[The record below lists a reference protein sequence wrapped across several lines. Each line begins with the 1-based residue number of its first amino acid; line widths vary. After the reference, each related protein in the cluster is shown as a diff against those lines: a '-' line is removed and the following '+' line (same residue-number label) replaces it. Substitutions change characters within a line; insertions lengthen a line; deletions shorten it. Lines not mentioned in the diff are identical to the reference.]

1 MRSFFALGIILC
13 AFVFT
18 FGQNEQSPIVEKE
31 ISYKDWKY
39 KDIRT
44 DKDVDL
50 RDFAKGKKLTMV
62 VYFAPWCHNFQHDAP
77 MLERLYE
84 QYKDNGLNVI
94 AVGEYDP
101 VASMRTTFDN
111 FKLTFPAVYESE
123 NKDKRQY
130 TLHYSYRQSTGDTRN
145 WGSPWYI
152 FLTPSVMEKKG
163 DVITKKTF
171 VINGEMIETEG
182 EAFIRKNLG
191 LPALP
196 AKPLTVDT
204 GKAESSKKI
213 EACNDSVK
221 PLDIVASPDAKK
233 P

>member
-1 MRSFFALGIILC
+1 MKSFFALGIILI

-31 ISYKDWKY
+31 IDYKNWTYKDVQ
-39 KDIRT
+39 T
-44 DKDVDL
+44 DKDVNL

-77 MLERLYE
+77 MLQRLYE
-84 QYKDNGLNVI
+84 KYNGSGLNMI

-101 VASMRTTFDN
+101 VASMKSIFDRL
-111 FKLTFPAVYESE
+111 KLTFPVVYESTSQA
-123 NKDKRQY
+123 DKQK
-130 TLHYSYRQSTGDTRN
+130 TLHYQYRKSTGDNRN

-163 DVITKKTF
+163 DTLTKKTF

-182 EAFIRKNLG
+182 EQFIRKNLK
-191 LPALP
+191 LP
-196 AKPLTVDT
+196 PLEQKTPTLD
-204 GKAESSKKI
+204 AEKTSGKI
-213 EACNDSVK
+213 EVCEEDKK
-221 PLDIVASPDAKK
+221 PTELVVPAAKK
-233 P
+233 Q

>member
-1 MRSFFALGIILC
+1 MRSLFALGIVLLTF
-13 AFVFT
+13 AFA

-31 ISYKDWKY
+31 ISYKNWTY

-44 DKDVDL
+44 DKDVNL

-62 VYFAPWCHNFQHDAP
+62 IYFAPWCHNFQHDAP

-84 QYKDNGLNVI
+84 QYKGNGLNII

-101 VASMRTTFDN
+101 VASMRTTFDT

-123 NKDKRQY
+123 NRDKRQY
-130 TLHYSYRQSTGDTRN
+130 TLHYGYRQSTGDTRN

-163 DVITKKTF
+163 EVLTKKTF

-191 LPALP
+191 LP
-196 AKPLTVDT
+196 PLAPKTSMVEKAET
-204 GKAESSKKI
+204 GKKVEVCN
-213 EACNDSVK
+213 EAVK
-221 PLDIVASPDAKK
+221 PTNPVVSPNAK
-233 P
+233 